1 MSSRI
6 IKMAVLAG
14 SAVLIVLLM
23 FANTTPPEKKAE
35 VMPAQAQHEAGS
47 DHFGTHV
54 SQAAAMLNE
63 SDKQKA
69 ALLEQQAKAGGK
81 QGMAALDSLVNL
93 WDDQRRP
100 DIAAYFTEKAAEKV
114 NTKDAWEKAGNRYYY
129 SVGFVKP
136 EERSELYSNAIRCFD
151 KALKIEPGDLDVKTA
166 LAACYVEGTS
176 QPMDGIRMLQEVV
189 EKDPEN
195 VNAHIQLGV
204 FSMKSGQFDK
214 AVMRF
219 QKVTELDP
227 QNIEIYLYLADAFV
241 NSGNKQAAIKNLE
254 KYRDLTEDIT
264 VKTEI
269 QESINNLKNTN

>member
-1 MSSRI
+1 MYSRN

-14 SAVLIVLLM
+14 GAVLIVLLM
-23 FANTTPPEKKAE
+23 FANTTPPAKKAE
-35 VMPAQAQHEAGS
+35 VLPAQHEAGA
-47 DHFGTHV
+47 DHFSTHV
-54 SQAAAMLNE
+54 SAAAATLGAAHKE
-63 SDKQKA
+63 RA
-69 ALLEQQAKAGGK
+69 ALLEEQAKAGGK
-81 QGMAALDSLVNL
+81 QGRAALDSLVKL

-100 DIAAYFTEKAAEKV
+100 DIAAYYTEKAAETENSK
-114 NTKDAWEKAGNRYYY
+114 NAWKRAGERYYY
-129 SVGFVKP
+129 SVGFVSP
-136 EERSELYSNAIRCFD
+136 DERSELYSNAIRCFN
-151 KALKIEPGDLDVKTA
+151 KALEIAPGDLDVKTS
-166 LAACYVEGTS
+166 LAACYVEGTA

-189 EKDPEN
+189 EKDPNN

-254 KYRDLTEDIT
+254 KYRDLTDDIT

-269 QESINNLKNTN
+269 QESINKLKNTN